1 MGKVS
6 RAFFQNGIA
15 RHLGEKLRAV
25 VVGPANGVDVGVVRL
40 PDGRALV
47 STTDPIYIVPQYGW
61 ERAAWF
67 AFHILASDL
76 TTSGVA
82 PQYVTMDWNLPMD
95 IEDDQIETML
105 RIIDRECR
113 KYGAAIVTGHT
124 GRYEGCAYPMVGGA
138 TFLAIA
144 PKDGWVTSNMAR
156 PGNHLLVTKT
166 AALEATAI
174 LSNTFPDLIE
184 RKLGA
189 DVTKR
194 ARALFDSMSTVDDA
208 LAAASVGVRRGGVW
222 AMHDATEGGVRNAVW
237 EMAQASGLGV
247 DVNLASV
254 HVDPAVSAVQLRDKG
269 VYSPEER
276 TEAGRRL
283 RDLSRG
289 FGVPFL
295 VNDDPQLARQMD
307 ADGVHVGRDDP
318 SPRIARAVLGP
329 QAIIGVT
336 VYGKPGE
343 ESAAAEGGADY
354 TSVGPFFP
362 SSTKPEEPVLPMRVL
377 DAVVH
382 RSPLPVFAIGGVTA
396 KNAALLARH
405 RVAGVAVVSAIMEAP
420 DPRRAAEAIR
430 RAFFGASGP

>member
-1 MGKVS
+1 MTEAIRPKYPMGKVS
-6 RAFFQNGIA
+6 RAFFENVIA
-15 RHLGEKLRAV
+15 HHLGARRRDVA
-25 VVGPANGVDVGVVRL
+25 VGPANGVDIGVVRL
-40 PDGRALV
+40 PDGRALL

-82 PQYVTMDWNLPMD
+82 PQYITMDWNLPMD

-105 RIIDRECR
+105 QVIDRESK

-144 PKDGWVTSNMAR
+144 PKDGWVTANMAK

-247 DVNLASV
+247 DVNLARV
-254 HVDPAVSAVQLRDKG
+254 HVDPAVAEVSKVFGMDPLDAISEGTLLIAVE
-269 VYSPEER
+269 P
-276 TEAGRRL
+276 
-283 RDLSRG
+283 
-289 FGVPFL
+289 
-295 VNDDPQLARQMD
+295 D
-307 ADGVHVGRDDP
+307 AVSDV
-318 SPRIARAVLGP
+318 IARLKKEEILAEDIGQFTKKG
-329 QAIIGVT
+329 QACRDRGRPL
-336 VYGKPGE
+336 KPADRDPFWVAFSRALAGE
-343 ESAAAEGGADY
+343 I
-354 TSVGPFFP
+354 F
-362 SSTKPEEPVLPMRVL
+362 
-377 DAVVH
+377 
-382 RSPLPVFAIGGVTA
+382 
-396 KNAALLARH
+396 
-405 RVAGVAVVSAIMEAP
+405 
-420 DPRRAAEAIR
+420 
-430 RAFFGASGP
+430 